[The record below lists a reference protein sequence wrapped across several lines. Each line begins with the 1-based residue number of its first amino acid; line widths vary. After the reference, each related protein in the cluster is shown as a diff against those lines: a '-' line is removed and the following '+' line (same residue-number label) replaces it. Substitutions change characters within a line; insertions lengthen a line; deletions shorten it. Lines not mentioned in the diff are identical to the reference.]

1 MIPPTM
7 HKISG
12 YPKFSETLEGCQR
25 SFSALW
31 DQKFSPEKRD
41 TLYYT
46 WYILIP
52 QFLWNIERMPTE
64 NLGTVRPKVFAKKT
78 WYLLLCIKIFDTP
91 NSLKHCTDAHLNFR
105 QFEIKKIAK
114 KTWYPLL
121 CITIFDT
128 PSFLKHWRDA
138 HEFFWHGE
146 TENLRRKNVIH
157 FSIHEFFRYSNF
169 FETMRPKI
177 FAGKRDTPYYAW
189 NYSIPEIF
197 WKLNGMSTKFL
208 GTVRQKFFDGNLC
221 YPLLYLKF
229 FDNSDYLKHYRMPTN
244 FFGTVKPKFFA
255 GRTSYPLLYK
265 KLFDTPIS
273 LKSWRDGHEFFR
285 YCDT

>member
-25 SFSALW
+25 NFSALW

-52 QFLWNIERMPTE
+52 QFLWNIERLPTE

-78 WYLLLCIKIFDTP
+78 WYLLLCI
-91 NSLKHCTDAHLNFR
+91 
-105 QFEIKKIAK
+105 
-114 KTWYPLL
+114 
-121 CITIFDT
+121 TIFDT

-138 HEFFWHGE
+138 HEIFWHGE

-157 FSIHEFFRYSNF
+157 ISLHEFFRYSNF

-189 NYSIPEIF
+189 SYSIPQIF

-208 GTVRQKFFDGNLC
+208 GTVRQKFSDGNLC

-229 FDNSDYLKHYRMPTN
+229 FDNPNYLKHYRMPTN

-255 GRTSYPLLYK
+255 GRTSYPLLYM